1 MDVAQSVRAPD
12 CGSGGRRF
20 EPGLPPRVFKALLLC
35 KKGFFYAP
43 QEWFRYLYT
52 KMSICGLDDR
62 ELENSNA
69 SRISYFPDNVINNV
83 PLPKSFTFPFYY
95 TPHPLAEIAASEL
108 QYYLENLSELDHNF
122 GLDPDT
128 NGSPIGKMF
137 GVLVVQDTEG
147 KLGYLSAFSG
157 KLAGTNNH
165 EKFVPPVFDMLTENS
180 FFLKEQEIINSI
192 NVKLEEIEADEDFN
206 RLKLDLE
213 RFYAQSLKE
222 ISALKTQLKDNKE
235 HRRKL
240 REAQKN
246 NLNEYDYKL
255 FEADLIKQSLY
266 DKHQLKVL
274 TSQWKQL
281 LEETQTKL
289 ARFGQ
294 SVEALKN
301 ERKERSAVLQQQ
313 LFEQYVFLNKDGKS
327 KSLHDIFAA
336 TVFGMPP
343 AGAGECAT
351 PKLLQYAFANGYKP
365 LAMAEFWWGASPKS
379 EIRKHQQFYPACTG
393 KCKPILE
400 HMLEG
405 MIVDENPL
413 LQNAGENTTLEIVYE
428 DDHFAVVNKPHGLRS
443 VPGVTIMDSVYT
455 RLKARMAGI
464 EPLIVHRLDMDTSGL
479 LVVAKTPA
487 VHKHIQG
494 QFLRRV
500 VRKRYVALLSKAI
513 DQLEGEID
521 LPLRSDL
528 LNRPRQVV
536 CFETGKKSNT
546 KWKVINENEGGTKV
560 HFWPLTG
567 RTHQLRMHAAHELG
581 LNAPIVGDDLYGVP
595 AQRLYLHAAY
605 IEFTHPVSKEK
616 VSFEVPEDF

>member
-1 MDVAQSVRAPD
+1 M
-12 CGSGGRRF
+12 
-20 EPGLPPRVFKALLLC
+20 
-35 KKGFFYAP
+35 
-43 QEWFRYLYT
+43 
-52 KMSICGLDDR
+52 
-62 ELENSNA
+62 ENSNQ
-69 SRISYFPDNVINNV
+69 SRLSYFPDNVVNNI
-83 PLPKSFTFPFYY
+83 PLPGSFTFPFYY
-95 TPHPLAEIAASEL
+95 TPHPLAEFAASEL
-108 QYYLENLSELDHNF
+108 QRYLQSLSELDHNF

-128 NGSPIGKMF
+128 DGSPIGKMF
-137 GVLVVQDTEG
+137 GVLVVQDGEG
-147 KLGYLSAFSG
+147 RLGYLSAFSG
-157 KLAGTNNH
+157 KLAGTNDH
-165 EKFVPPVFDMLTENS
+165 QKFVPPVFDMLTKDS
-180 FFLKEQEIINSI
+180 FFLKEQEVINTI
-192 NVKLEEIEADEDFN
+192 NVKLGEIEANEDFR

-213 RFYAQSLKE
+213 RFSTQSLKE
-222 ISALKTQLKDNKE
+222 ISALKSQLKVNKE
-235 HRRKL
+235 DRRKL

-246 NLNEYDYKL
+246 NLSEHDYKL

-274 TSQWKQL
+274 TDQWKQL
-281 LEETQTKL
+281 LEVTQTKL
-289 ARFGQ
+289 ARFEQ
-294 SVEALKN
+294 SVETLKN
-301 ERKERSAVLQQQ
+301 ERKERSATLQQQ

-327 KSLHDIFAA
+327 KSLHDIFAT

-351 PKLLQYAFANGYKP
+351 PKLLQYAFVNGYKP

-379 EIRKHQQFYPACTG
+379 EIRRHQQFYPACTG

-400 HMLEG
+400 HMLQG
-405 MIVDENPL
+405 MAVDPNPL

-428 DDHFAVVNKPHGLRS
+428 DDHFVVVNKPHGLRS

-455 RLKARMAGI
+455 KLKQKMGGV

-494 QFLRRV
+494 QFLRRT

-513 DQLEGEID
+513 DGVEGEIN

-536 CFETGKKSNT
+536 CFETGKKSIT
-546 KWKVINENEGGTKV
+546 RWKVIKENEAYTKV

-567 RTHQLRMHAAHELG
+567 RTHQLRMHAAHKLG
-581 LNAPIVGDDLYGVP
+581 LNAPIVGDDLYGTS

-605 IEFTHPVSKEK
+605 LEFTHPATKEK